1 MYCEYIFY
9 FYLLL
14 LFEWML
20 ICIFLLSDSGLKL
33 YKNVINIELC
43 GIKSIFMLCV
53 IFYIGFLLYIRN
65 GDWFEIII
73 WNLDW

>member
-1 MYCEYIFY
+1 MYCGYIFY

-20 ICIFLLSDSGLKL
+20 ICIFLLSDSCLKL
-33 YKNVINIELC
+33 YKKNVINIELC

-53 IFYIGFLLYIRN
+53 IFYISFLMYIRN

-73 WNLDW
+73 WKI

>member
-1 MYCEYIFY
+1 MVWNYIK
-9 FYLLL
+9 
-14 LFEWML
+14 
-20 ICIFLLSDSGLKL
+20 D
-33 YKNVINIELC
+33 VINIELC

-53 IFYIGFLLYIRN
+53 IFYISFLLYIRN